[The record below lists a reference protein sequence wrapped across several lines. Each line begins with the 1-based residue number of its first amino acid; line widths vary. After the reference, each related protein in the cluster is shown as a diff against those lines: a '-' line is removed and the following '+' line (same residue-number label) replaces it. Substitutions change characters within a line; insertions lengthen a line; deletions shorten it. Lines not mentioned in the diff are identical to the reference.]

1 MDNLQVFPQ
10 LVPVFQEIEN
20 IIGKD
25 TYDMWLRPADF
36 DYTGT
41 VLTISL
47 PNQFWGKTIR
57 ERYEHIIK
65 DAFLKH
71 LGAEISVAYALSTP
85 EPVSTVKSAQ
95 DILATLPAYS
105 QPANNTAP
113 QQPAPT
119 VNPFASRLNASYT
132 FDNFIES
139 PSNRFAYKAA
149 EAVVHKMGH
158 RENNPLVIYSAP
170 GLGKTHLLHA
180 IGNQILKENPNAK
193 VLYMSGEEFVSEYI
207 EALQNKESESFRK
220 KYRSLDC
227 FLMDDIQF
235 VAGKSASQEEF
246 FYTFNALFES
256 HKQIVLS
263 SDRTPQQLEL
273 TERLSSRLLSGITV
287 EIKLPNLET
296 RIAILRQK
304 RESTN
309 FDIGDDVLAFIAEG
323 VQSNIRELEG
333 SLFRLVAYCGMHGVT
348 PTIAIAKE
356 LLVDILVSENDL
368 SINVNSIKKMV
379 GKHFNIRMEDFNSK
393 RKTQSIAWPRQIAMF
408 LTTELTDLSLPE
420 IGREF
425 NRDHSTVVHAR
436 DLVKEKVETDPFFAA
451 EINQIILDIKA
462 VDKK

>member
-1 MDNLQVFPQ
+1 MTVDNLQAYPQ
-10 LVPVFQEIEN
+10 LVPVFQDIEN

-25 TYDMWLRPADF
+25 TYDMWLRPAQF
-36 DYTGT
+36 SYEGNT
-41 VLTISL
+41 LTISL

-57 ERYEHIIK
+57 ERYEHIIM

-71 LGAEISVAYALSTP
+71 LGAEITIVYNVSAQEPAISVN
-85 EPVSTVKSAQ
+85 SAQ
-95 DILATLPAYS
+95 DVISVSQYMPSLPKK
-105 QPANNTAP
+105 
-113 QQPAPT
+113 
-119 VNPFASRLNASYT
+119 NPFPSRLNSSYT

-149 EAVVHKMGH
+149 EAVVHKLGN

-180 IGNQILKENPNAK
+180 IGNQILKENPHAK

-207 EALQNKESESFRK
+207 EALQNKASESFRK

-235 VAGKSASQEEF
+235 VAGKSASEVEF

-256 HKQIVLS
+256 RKQIVLS
-263 SDRTPQQLEL
+263 SDRTPQQLDL
-273 TERLSSRLLSGITV
+273 DERLSSRLLSGIIAEV
-287 EIKLPNLET
+287 KRPNLET

-304 RESTN
+304 RDSIN
-309 FDIGDDVLAFIAEG
+309 FDIGDDVLSFIAEG
-323 VQSNIRELEG
+323 IQTNIRELEG

-348 PTIAIAKE
+348 PTISIAKE
-356 LLVDILVSENDL
+356 LLSDILTNETDL
-368 SINVNSIKKMV
+368 SINVNSIKKIV
-379 GKHFNIRMEDFNSK
+379 GKHFNVKMEDFNSK

-436 DLVKEKVETDPFFAA
+436 DVVKEKVEIDPFFAA

>member
-1 MDNLQVFPQ
+1 MENLQAYPE
-10 LVPVFQEIEN
+10 LVPVFKDIEN
-20 IIGKD
+20 IIGKAP
-25 TYDMWLRPADF
+25 YDMWLNPAKFSYDNNL
-36 DYTGT
+36 
-41 VLTISL
+41 LTITL
-47 PNQFWGKTIR
+47 PNQFWGNTIR
-57 ERYEHIIK
+57 ERYETIIK

-71 LGAEISVAYALSTP
+71 LGAEINVVYQYAAQSAAP
-85 EPVSTVKSAQ
+85 IINSAQ
-95 DILATLPAYS
+95 DVI
-105 QPANNTAP
+105 
-113 QQPAPT
+113 PAPAAAT
-119 VNPFASRLNASYT
+119 PVLKRNPFASRLNSSYT

-149 EAVVHKMGH
+149 EAVVNKLGN

-180 IGNQILKENPNAK
+180 IGNQILKTNPNAK

-207 EALQNKESESFRK
+207 EALQNKSSESFRK

-235 VAGKSASQEEF
+235 VAGKSASEVEF

-256 HKQIVLS
+256 RKQIVLS
-263 SDRTPQQLEL
+263 SDRTPQQLDL
-273 TERLSSRLLSGITV
+273 DERLSSRLLSGIIAEV
-287 EIKLPNLET
+287 KRPNLET

-304 RESTN
+304 RDSTN

-323 VQSNIRELEG
+323 IQTNIRELEG
-333 SLFRLVAYCGMHGVT
+333 SLFRLVAYCNMHGIV

-356 LLVDILVSENDL
+356 LLADILTNETDL
-368 SINVNSIKKMV
+368 SINVNSIKKIV
-379 GKHFNIRMEDFNSK
+379 GKHFNIKMEDFNSK
-393 RKTQSIAWPRQIAMF
+393 RKTQSIAWPRQVAMY

-436 DLVKEKVETDPFFAA
+436 DTVKERVEADPFFAA

>member
-1 MDNLQVFPQ
+1 
-10 LVPVFQEIEN
+10 
-20 IIGKD
+20 
-25 TYDMWLRPADF
+25 MWLNPAKFSYDNNL
-36 DYTGT
+36 
-41 VLTISL
+41 LTITL
-47 PNQFWGKTIR
+47 PNQFWGNTIR
-57 ERYEHIIK
+57 ERYETIIK

-71 LGAEISVAYALSTP
+71 LGAEINVVYQYAAQSAAP
-85 EPVSTVKSAQ
+85 IINSAQ
-95 DILATLPAYS
+95 DVI
-105 QPANNTAP
+105 
-113 QQPAPT
+113 PAPAAAT
-119 VNPFASRLNASYT
+119 PVLKRNPFASRLNSSYT

-149 EAVVHKMGH
+149 EAVVNKLGN

-180 IGNQILKENPNAK
+180 IGNQILKTNPNAK

-207 EALQNKESESFRK
+207 EALQNKSSESFRK

-235 VAGKSASQEEF
+235 VAGKSASEVEF

-256 HKQIVLS
+256 RKQIVLS
-263 SDRTPQQLEL
+263 SDRTPQQLDL
-273 TERLSSRLLSGITV
+273 DERLSSRLLSGIIAEV
-287 EIKLPNLET
+287 KRPNLET

-304 RESTN
+304 RDSTN

-323 VQSNIRELEG
+323 IQTNIRELEG
-333 SLFRLVAYCGMHGVT
+333 SLFRLVAYCNMHGIV

-356 LLVDILVSENDL
+356 LLADILTNETDL
-368 SINVNSIKKMV
+368 SINVNSIKKIV
-379 GKHFNIRMEDFNSK
+379 GKHFNIKMEDFNSK
-393 RKTQSIAWPRQIAMF
+393 RKTQSIAWPRQVAMY

-436 DLVKEKVETDPFFAA
+436 DTVKERVEADPFFAA